1 MPKPDKVPEH
11 VRTAVEK
18 LSQATPMR
26 RGSIG
31 ERWLKCGKPN
41 CACATHEEA
50 RHGPYFSLTRTVAGR
65 TQSRRLTAQQAD
77 RVRRQVAAG
86 RAFRQQ
92 LEVYWQA
99 CERWADAELADAEA
113 GTGEAVQKRGSRR
126 SSRPRSRPKS
136 KS

>member
-1 MPKPDKVPEH
+1 MPKPEKVPKH
-11 VRTAVEK
+11 VQVAVEN
-18 LSQATPMR
+18 LCQTRPMR
-26 RGSIG
+26 RGSLG

-65 TQSRRLTAQQAD
+65 TQSRRLTAHQAD

-92 LEVYWQA
+92 LEAYWEA
-99 CERWADAELADAEA
+99 CERWADAELAEVDT
-113 GTGEAVQKRGSRR
+113 GTGETVQKKGFRR
-126 SSRPRSRPKS
+126 SSMPRSRPKS